1 MTLRSENCW
10 LKANQLLFTK
20 KHLQLLATEVF
31 KLKTEMS
38 LELMNDTFLFVE
50 RPYNLRSNYTLEGKR
65 DHAVYHGSES
75 LSSLAPKLRDLLPN
89 SIKNSASLKELK
101 TKTNTWAFD
110 RRPCRIC
117 KKYVGRAGFIFR
129 FTGAYNMTIYL

>member
-10 LKANQLLFTK
+10 LKANQLLSTK

-38 LELMNDTFLFVE
+38 LELMNDTFHFVE

-75 LSSLAPKLRDLLPN
+75 LSSLAPKVRDLLPN

>member
-10 LKANQLLFTK
+10 LKANRLLFTK

-31 KLKTEMS
+31 KLKTGMS
-38 LELMNDTFLFVE
+38 LELMNDTFHFVE

-101 TKTNTWAFD
+101 TKTNT
-110 RRPCRIC
+110 
-117 KKYVGRAGFIFR
+117 
-129 FTGAYNMTIYL
+129 